1 MEILTDSYPC
11 DSCANKDNCDG
22 WEARFCCRL
31 CYYYNDDPD
40 CDSCDPWDI

>member
-11 DSCANKDNCDG
+11 DSCANKDHCDG